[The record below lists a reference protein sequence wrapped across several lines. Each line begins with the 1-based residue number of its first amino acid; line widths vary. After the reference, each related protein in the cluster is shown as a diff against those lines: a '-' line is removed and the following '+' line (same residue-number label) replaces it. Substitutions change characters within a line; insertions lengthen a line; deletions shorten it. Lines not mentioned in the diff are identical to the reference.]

1 MSSQATKERA
11 KLKKE
16 YIKKTIASGDP
27 RSYNEIQA
35 DLELMLWKEK
45 YESIFSVESALEL
58 PAEPAPVAEA
68 PIEQPAE

>member
-16 YIKKTIASGDP
+16 YIKKMIALGDP

-45 YESIFSVESALEL
+45 YESIFSAESALEL
-58 PAEPAPVAEA
+58 PDEPAPVVEA
-68 PIEQPAE
+68 PIEQPTE